1 MSISPIGGLTKKEK
15 LINRNILI
23 TLLFSLIVGLG
34 IGFSIG
40 RNADAFKT
48 YSAVSEKNSKAHNG
62 NKMTS
67 DLGMKD
73 SEFDMRFIDG
83 MIEHHEGAID
93 MANQALKSS
102 DRPEIKN
109 MANDIIK
116 AQSDEITQ
124 LKQWREEWYGN
135 R

>member
-1 MSISPIGGLTKKEK
+1 
-15 LINRNILI
+15 
-23 TLLFSLIVGLG
+23 
-34 IGFSIG
+34 
-40 RNADAFKT
+40 
-48 YSAVSEKNSKAHNG
+48 
-62 NKMTS
+62 MTS